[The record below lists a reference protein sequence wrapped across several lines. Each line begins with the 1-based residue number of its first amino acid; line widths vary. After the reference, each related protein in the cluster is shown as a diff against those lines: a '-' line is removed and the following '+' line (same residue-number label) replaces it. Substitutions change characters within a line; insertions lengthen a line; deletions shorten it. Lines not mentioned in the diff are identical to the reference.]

1 MTNLAAVMEERA
13 RQGWWAKPAFV
24 VGGRTWTHAEVHRG
38 AAVVAT
44 RLAGLGVGRGD
55 RVLVV
60 LADGIEFVWAF
71 LGAIR
76 LGALAVLANPRLT
89 ADDHADLAADARPAV
104 AVVAPDIAG
113 RFAAGCR
120 SLLGGDALG
129 AEVVAALEQGVSAS
143 GERAIAEAADGDAA
157 YAQYTSGTTG
167 RPKAAVHRHHDPLV
181 YFSAFARGAVDLGGD
196 DVVYSVSKLF
206 FAYGLGNSLFFPL
219 LAGCRAVLDAGPP
232 RPDTA
237 ARLVR
242 DNGVTVMFSVPT
254 FYARL
259 VAAGDRASYAS
270 VRAAVSAGE
279 ALTPVLAKRVVDFL
293 GCPILDG
300 LGSTEVGQ
308 TFVSNTLE
316 HCRHGTVGRPLPP
329 YQVAVRDDA
338 GNDVEPGRPGT
349 LWVKGPTVLVEYLGR
364 PEATAAVVRQ
374 GWLSTADRAMID
386 ADGFV
391 HHLGRVD
398 DIEVVGGI
406 NVAPLEVEAVLVGHP
421 AVTEV
426 AVAAVRDATG
436 ASRLE
441 AFVVAVP
448 GRGPETGV
456 ADELVALAKGE
467 LAPHKVPRAVHFVDS
482 LPRTP
487 TGKLRRF
494 LLRQGAWTDAG
505 ASIARAAGRESA
517 AGPRGPGSPPTS

>member
-1 MTNLAAVMEERA
+1 MANLAGVMEGRA
-13 RQGWWAKPAFV
+13 HRQGYWAAPAFV

-38 AAVVAT
+38 AALVAA
-44 RLAGLGVGRGD
+44 RLAGLGVNRGD

-60 LADGIEFVWAF
+60 LADGIEFVWTF
-71 LGAIR
+71 LGTIR

-89 ADDHADLAADARPAV
+89 ADDHAGLAADARPGV
-104 AVVAPDIAG
+104 AVVAPDIAEH
-113 RFAAGCR
+113 FATGCG
-120 SLLGGDALG
+120 SLLGGDDLG
-129 AEVVAALEQGVSAS
+129 DEVIAALEQGVSAP
-143 GERAIAEAADGDAA
+143 GGPAIAEAGDDDGA

-167 RPKAAVHRHHDPLV
+167 RPKAAVHRHRDPLV
-181 YFSAFARGAVDLGGD
+181 YFSAFAQGAIDLGGD

-237 ARLVR
+237 ARLVG

-259 VAAGDRASYAS
+259 VAAGDQASYTS

-316 HCRHGTVGRPLPP
+316 HCRDGTVGRALPP
-329 YQVAVRDDA
+329 YEVVVRDDA
-338 GNDVEPGRPGT
+338 GNDLEPGRPGT

-364 PEATAAVVRQ
+364 PEAAAAVRK
-374 GWLSTADRAMID
+374 GWLCTADRAVID
-386 ADGFV
+386 ADRFV

-398 DIEVVGGI
+398 DVEVVGGI
-406 NVAPLEVEAVLVGHP
+406 NVAPLEVEAVIVGHP
-421 AVTEV
+421 VVTEV

-441 AFVVAVP
+441 AFVVTVP
-448 GRGPETGV
+448 GLGPENGV
-456 ADELVALAKGE
+456 ADELVALAKAE
-467 LAPHKVPRAVHFVDS
+467 LAPHKVPRAVHFVDA

-494 LLRQGAWTDAG
+494 LLRQGTWTDVG
-505 ASIARAAGRESA
+505 SSSRAADRGSA
-517 AGPRGPGSPPTS
+517 AGPSGPDTPPAS

>member
-1 MTNLAAVMEERA
+1 MANLAGVLESRA
-13 RQGWWAKPAFV
+13 REQGYWAAPAFV
-24 VGGRTWTHAEVHRG
+24 VGGRTWAHAEVHQG
-38 AAVVAT
+38 AALTSA
-44 RLAGLGVGRGD
+44 RLAGSGVRRGD

-60 LADGIEFVWAF
+60 VADGIEFVWAF

-89 ADDHADLAADARPAV
+89 ADDHATLAADARPQV
-104 AVVAPDIAG
+104 AVVAPDIADH
-113 RFAAGCR
+113 FSAGCG
-120 SLLGGDALG
+120 SVLTVDALG
-129 AEVVAALEQGVSAS
+129 AEVAAALEQGAPPPDAASIADVSD
-143 GERAIAEAADGDAA
+143 EDGA

-167 RPKAAVHRHHDPLV
+167 RPKAAVHRHRDPLV
-181 YFSAFARGAVDLGGD
+181 YFSAFAEHAVHLDGD
-196 DVVYSVSKLF
+196 DVVYSVSKMF

-219 LAGCRAVLDAGPP
+219 LAGCRAVLDSGPP

-237 ARLVR
+237 ACLVR

-259 VAAGDRASYAS
+259 VAAGDQASFAS
-270 VRAAVSAGE
+270 VRTAVSAGE

-308 TFVSNTLE
+308 TFVSNTSE
-316 HCRHGTVGRPLPP
+316 NCRHGTVGRALPP
-329 YQVAVRDDA
+329 YEVVVRDDA
-338 GNDVEPGRPGT
+338 GNDLGPGRPGT
-349 LWVKGPTVLVEYLGR
+349 LWVRGPTVLVEYLGR
-364 PEATAAVVRQ
+364 PDATAAAVRA
-374 GWLSTADRAMID
+374 GWLCTADRAMID

-441 AFVVAVP
+441 AFVVTVP
-448 GRGPETGV
+448 GQGPEAAV
-456 ADELVALAKGE
+456 ADELVALAKAE
-467 LAPHKVPRAVHFVDS
+467 LAPHKAPRAVHFVDA

-494 LLRQGAWTDAG
+494 LLRQGDFATRG
-505 ASIARAAGRESA
+505 ASSA
-517 AGPRGPGSPPTS
+517 CW